1 MSRRFTVLLTGAVG
15 LVLAALFYLVAAEV
29 DGALRVLVMIPD
41 AGILIFLILLGV
53 SLFEIAV
60 MMYALAT
67 FTTRLPLSVLGA
79 VAGGYVAFA
88 GVYALVYGLFV
99 PDLRG
104 MQALAGLALVRWVT
118 LWFLPF
124 R

>member
-1 MSRRFTVLLTGAVG
+1 MSRRFSVLLTGAAG
-15 LVLAALFYLVAAEV
+15 LILAALFYLVAAEI

-41 AGILIFLILLGV
+41 AGIVLFLILLGV
-53 SLFEIAV
+53 SLLEIAV

-67 FTTRLPLSVLGA
+67 LGPRLPLTILCFI
-79 VAGGYVAFA
+79 AGGYVAFA
-88 GVYALVYGLFV
+88 GVYALVYGFLV

-104 MQALAGLALVRWVT
+104 VQVLAGLALVRWVT
-118 LWFLPF
+118 LWFLPV